1 MRLPPS
7 PQPWRT
13 GRSHAGFTLVEL
25 LVVVAIIGVIAAIAV
40 PALLRARVAGNEASA
55 IASLRTISSAQQ
67 TYSSTCGGGGFAPS
81 LEDLAAP
88 PAASAAFIT
97 ADLGAAGIAGT
108 PKSGYTFE
116 VVGIGPVVL
125 PGGVTCNNA
134 GDTRSG
140 FFASA
145 DPTDLGVTGNRYF
158 AVDHSAQIRQG
169 AATLTDITSGSP
181 LQ

>member
-1 MRLPPS
+1 MRPPPS
-7 PQPWRT
+7 PQTWRT

-25 LVVVAIIGVIAAIAV
+25 LVVAAVIGIVSAIAV

-81 LEDLAAP
+81 LEDLAVP
-88 PAASAAFIT
+88 PAASAPFIT

-108 PKSGYTFE
+108 PKSGYIFE

-125 PGGVTCNNA
+125 VGSVTCNNA

-145 DPTDLGVTGNRYF
+145 GPSDLGVTGTRYF
-158 AVDHSAQIRQG
+158 AVDHSAQIRQSDT
-169 AATLTDITSGSP
+169 ALTDITSGSP